1 MGKGTSTGN
10 GVTGGEDHGAE
21 RRAALVTG
29 ASSGI
34 GLAIAAMLGE
44 EGYDLTLTSRTGPK
58 LEAAAAPLAGR
69 GGAVATVAADVRDPD
84 EVTRVV
90 AAHRDRYGRLDVL
103 VNNAG
108 LGIVAPLAA
117 IETGHLDLQLAVN
130 LRATILFY
138 REAEPLLRAAG
149 AAHGEALVVNTS
161 SITGKVG
168 EPELGVYSATK
179 HGIVG
184 FTQAMQREL
193 GPAGVKSCV
202 LCPGFV
208 DTQLSDYVKDTVP
221 AATMIRAEDVAEAV
235 RSLLRLS
242 PHCVVPEIVM
252 VQREAVP
259 AP

>member
-1 MGKGTSTGN
+1 VG
-10 GVTGGEDHGAE
+10 
-21 RRAALVTG
+21 RAALVTG

-34 GLAIAAMLGE
+34 GLAIAAMLAE
-44 EGYDLTLTSRTGPK
+44 EGYDLTLTSRTAAK
-58 LEAAAAPLAGR
+58 LESAAGPVSALGTE
-69 GGAVATVAADVRDPD
+69 VQTVAADVGDP
-84 EVTRVV
+84 EQIAGVV
-90 AAHRDRYGRLDVL
+90 AAHRERFGRLDVL

-108 LGIVAPLAA
+108 LGIVAALGA
-117 IETGHLDLQLAVN
+117 IETRHLDLQLAVN

-138 REAEPLLRAAG
+138 REAEAMLRAAG
-149 AAHGEALVVNTS
+149 AEHGEALVVNTA

-193 GPAGVKSCV
+193 GPAGIKSCV

-208 DTQLSDYVKDTVP
+208 DTRLSDYVKDTVP
-221 AATMIRAEDVAEAV
+221 AATMIRAEDVAESV

-242 PHCVVPEIVM
+242 RHCVVPEIVM
-252 VQREAVP
+252 VSPETVSVS
-259 AP
+259 

>member
-1 MGKGTSTGN
+1 MADGARRKAEIGNVGTDKSG
-10 GVTGGEDHGAE
+10 

-34 GLAIAAMLGE
+34 GLAIAGMLAE
-44 EGYDLTLTSRTGPK
+44 EGYDLTLTSRTAAK
-58 LEAAAAPLAGR
+58 LEAAAAPLSDLGT
-69 GGAVATVAADVRDPD
+69 AVATIAADLGDPD
-84 EVTRVV
+84 QVARVA
-90 AAHRDRYGRLDVL
+90 AAHRERFGRLDVL

-108 LGIVAPLAA
+108 LGVVGPLAA
-117 IETGHLDLQLAVN
+117 IETRHLDLQLAVN

-138 REAEPLLRAAG
+138 REAEEMLRTAG
-149 AAHGEALVVNTS
+149 GEHGEALVVNTS
-161 SITGKVG
+161 SIAGKVG
-168 EPELGVYSATK
+168 EAELGVYSATK

-202 LCPGFV
+202 LCPAFV

-221 AATMIRAEDVAEAV
+221 AATMIRSEDVAESV

-252 VQREAVP
+252 VQREPVP
-259 AP
+259 AG

>member
-1 MGKGTSTGN
+1 MGPP
-10 GVTGGEDHGAE
+10 

-34 GLAIAAMLGE
+34 GLAIAAMLAS
-44 EGYDLTLTSRTGPK
+44 EGYDLTLTSRTAAK
-58 LEAAAAPLAGR
+58 LEAASVPVAALGTE
-69 GGAVATVAADVRDPD
+69 VAALAADVGDPE
-84 EVTRVV
+84 EVARVV
-90 AAHRDRYGRLDVL
+90 AAHRERFGRLDLL

-108 LGIVAPLAA
+108 LGVVAPLGA
-117 IETGHLDLQLAVN
+117 IQTEHLDLQLAVN
-130 LRATILFY
+130 LRAPILFY
-138 REAEPLLRAAG
+138 REAEAMLRAAG
-149 AAHGEALVVNTS
+149 AEHGEALVVNTS
-161 SITGKVG
+161 SIAGKVG

-202 LCPGFV
+202 LCPAFV
-208 DTQLSDYVKDTVP
+208 DTQLSDYVKGTVP
-221 AATMIRAEDVAEAV
+221 AETMIRPEDVAESV

-259 AP
+259 AG

>member
-1 MGKGTSTGN
+1 MGDEKVG
-10 GVTGGEDHGAE
+10 
-21 RRAALVTG
+21 RAALVTG

-34 GLAIAAMLGE
+34 GLAIAAMLAE
-44 EGYDLTLTSRTGPK
+44 EGYDLTLTSRTAAK
-58 LEAAAAPLAGR
+58 LESAAGPVSALGTE
-69 GGAVATVAADVRDPD
+69 VQTVAADVGDP
-84 EVTRVV
+84 EQIAGVV
-90 AAHRDRYGRLDVL
+90 AAHRERFGRLDVL

-108 LGIVAPLAA
+108 LGIVAALGA
-117 IETGHLDLQLAVN
+117 IETRHLDLQLAVN

-138 REAEPLLRAAG
+138 REAEAMLRAAG
-149 AAHGEALVVNTS
+149 AEHGEALVVNTA

-193 GPAGVKSCV
+193 GPAGIKSCV

-221 AATMIRAEDVAEAV
+221 AATMIRAEDVAESV

-242 PHCVVPEIVM
+242 RHCVVPEIVM
-252 VQREAVP
+252 VSPETASVS
-259 AP
+259 

>member
-1 MGKGTSTGN
+1 MGN
-10 GVTGGEDHGAE
+10 GARAGNGSRNVETDKGE

-34 GLAIAAMLGE
+34 GLAIASMLAE
-44 EGYDLTLTSRTGPK
+44 EGHDLTLTSRTGPK
-58 LEAAAAPLAGR
+58 LDAAAGPLAAHGT
-69 GGAVATVAADVRDPD
+69 AIVTVAADVSDPE
-84 EVTRVV
+84 EVARVV
-90 AAHRDRYGRLDVL
+90 AAHRERFGRLDVL

-108 LGIVAPLAA
+108 LGIVSALAA
-117 IETGHLDLQLAVN
+117 IETRHLDLQLAVN

-149 AAHGEALVVNTS
+149 AEHGGALVVNTS
-161 SITGKVG
+161 SITGKAG

-193 GPAGVKSCV
+193 GPAGIKSCV
-202 LCPGFV
+202 LCPAFV
-208 DTQLSDYVKDTVP
+208 DTALSDYVKDTVP
-221 AATMIRAEDVAEAV
+221 AETMIRAEDVAESV

-259 AP
+259 A